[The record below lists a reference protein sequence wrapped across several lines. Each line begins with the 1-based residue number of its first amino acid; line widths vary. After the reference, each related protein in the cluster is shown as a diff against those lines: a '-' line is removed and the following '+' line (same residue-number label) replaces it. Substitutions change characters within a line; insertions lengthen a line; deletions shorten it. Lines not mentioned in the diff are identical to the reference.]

1 MNMRIKKRATARN
14 RGFTLVE
21 LLVVITIIAILLG
34 IGAQTM
40 KSATTAQGVPTAV
53 PVAEGV
59 FAEARSLAISRGV
72 DAYVVIY
79 ADTSDSSADSH
90 EKLFRYMGVAAEDQ
104 TTGTLRLTG
113 RGVTLPSQ
121 TFFNANLSQMSTAEM
136 KTCEFPGLSGP
147 RSCYAYRFNA
157 EGVVVEP
164 KLNETDINLPNAMF
178 VVQSGVLSP
187 GQDMPKKLPTNKK
200 DVGGFA
206 VWKSGNTS
214 VFRSPNQI
222 PNVVDSS
229 DADF

>member
-1 MNMRIKKRATARN
+1 MNMRINKRASAGN
-14 RGFTLVE
+14 RGFTLIE

-59 FAEARSLAISRGV
+59 FAEARSVARNRGV

-79 ADTSDSSADSH
+79 ADTTDTSEDSR
-90 EKLFRYMGVAAEDQ
+90 EKLFRYMGVAAEDAG
-104 TTGTLRLTG
+104 TGELRLTA

-121 TFFNANLSQMSTAEM
+121 TFFNANLSQMGASEM
-136 KTCEFPGLSGP
+136 KTCEFPGLSGA
-147 RSCYAYRFNA
+147 RDCYAYRFNS
-157 EGVVVEP
+157 EGVMVEP
-164 KLNETDINLPNAMF
+164 NLNEVDPAMPNALF
-178 VVQSGVLSP
+178 IVQSGVLAP
-187 GQDMPKKLPTNKK
+187 GQEVPRKLPTNKK

-206 VWKSGNTS
+206 IWKSGNTS
-214 VFRSPNQI
+214 IFRSPNQI